1 MNNTVVII
9 STIVDPTIK
18 DVQRDKD
25 FLLFNSLTNFMAYI
39 EGHPIRAKSLY
50 ITQDVINRPTNDLT
64 IVYNLKKNPFFT
76 VDETIII
83 LDKDTDTKVYKYLVE
98 ENKVDWKIVSG
109 ALTRDYIYGI
119 IDGSNRLSEV
129 EIQHKV
135 MYRVPRS
142 DYVVDKLTPGSDST
156 YLDDTSKLAVVENVY
171 VPEVAISDQTKVA
184 DIIRIAGLPNKEHY
198 LFAFLAAQYLS
209 LSGKTILIDNDTKYH
224 ALSDIVAKSDI
235 NCTQIAIEKVLSLS
249 AEDIVKEI
257 RQSPNNLIILTVTER
272 IEYDYDFLFNI
283 LWAQLKYVADYFI
296 KTSNVDEMIQG
307 NKYII
312 TIPTDLPGILKTVDR
327 IKESSTGDSIFVG
340 VNIATIAEIHLKNSK
355 GLSAILNDILNTDSV
370 KSFIVNINSLK
381 IGGEN
386 CGLHSIFGT
395 YKQ

>member
-1 MNNTVVII
+1 
-9 STIVDPTIK
+9 
-18 DVQRDKD
+18 
-25 FLLFNSLTNFMAYI
+25 
-39 EGHPIRAKSLY
+39 
-50 ITQDVINRPTNDLT
+50 
-64 IVYNLKKNPFFT
+64 
-76 VDETIII
+76 
-83 LDKDTDTKVYKYLVE
+83 
-98 ENKVDWKIVSG
+98 
-109 ALTRDYIYGI
+109 
-119 IDGSNRLSEV
+119 
-129 EIQHKV
+129 
-135 MYRVPRS
+135 
-142 DYVVDKLTPGSDST
+142 
-156 YLDDTSKLAVVENVY
+156 
-171 VPEVAISDQTKVA
+171 
-184 DIIRIAGLPNKEHY
+184 
-198 LFAFLAAQYLS
+198 
-209 LSGKTILIDNDTKYH
+209 
-224 ALSDIVAKSDI
+224 LSDIVAKSDI